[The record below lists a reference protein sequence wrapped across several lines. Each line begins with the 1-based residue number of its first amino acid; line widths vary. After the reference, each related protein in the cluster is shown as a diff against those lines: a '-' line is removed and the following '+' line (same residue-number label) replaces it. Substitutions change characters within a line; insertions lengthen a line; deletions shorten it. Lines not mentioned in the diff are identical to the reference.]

1 MNVFIL
7 EVIKTTIGG
16 PSPDLNPKEHRLQ
29 RQDAKSRK
37 TFKMKRQKTK
47 TTSVRRFMS
56 RRGQNDTSDTE
67 SNSTE
72 GSPTRRSRRKRF
84 PPEQEALTLHRT
96 GTGTRSPRSGS
107 PRTDS
112 QLARS
117 VETIPESLEDPKVLF
132 PMVFELHIWSSQCNS
147 GYGCV
152 FFCIGGFYFKLQ
164 LA

>member
-1 MNVFIL
+1 
-7 EVIKTTIGG
+7 
-16 PSPDLNPKEHRLQ
+16 
-29 RQDAKSRK
+29 
-37 TFKMKRQKTK
+37 MKRQKTK

-132 PMVFELHIWSSQCNS
+132 PMVFELHI
-147 GYGCV
+147 
-152 FFCIGGFYFKLQ
+152 
-164 LA
+164 

>member
-1 MNVFIL
+1 M
-7 EVIKTTIGG
+7 IKTIIGG
-16 PSPDLNPKEHRLQ
+16 PSPDLNPREHRLQ

-56 RRGQNDTSDTE
+56 RRGNDTSDTE

-72 GSPTRRSRRKRF
+72 GSPTRHSRRKKF
-84 PPEQEALTLHRT
+84 PEQEALTLHRT

-107 PRTDS
+107 PRTNS

-117 VETIPESLEDPKVLF
+117 VETIPESLEDPKVLCS
-132 PMVFELHIWSSQCNS
+132 VVLNSLSELT
-147 GYGCV
+147 V
-152 FFCIGGFYFKLQ
+152 
-164 LA
+164 